1 MLDNLYWKLN
11 EIRAVLVML
20 EYIYDCYIF
29 ATYDQN
35 MINKIFKAAATA
47 ADKARIPLA
56 KMAVA
61 DTGMGVV
68 EDKIIKGGK
77 IRG

>member
-29 ATYDQN
+29 ATYDQKSSGVFGN
-35 MINKIFKAAATA
+35 NDH
-47 ADKARIPLA
+47 DKLEYP
-56 KMAVA
+56 
-61 DTGMGVV
+61 
-68 EDKIIKGGK
+68 
-77 IRG
+77 